1 MIRSNFLHRRSFLLS
16 VCAPRS
22 KTSLVF
28 GLVAGA
34 VVLLGAAVSAQ
45 PPPTG
50 VTFSKS
56 FSPATIGPGSVS
68 TLTFTIESVNPA
80 PVIDLAFTD
89 TLPAALTLAAPVF
102 LSNTC
107 RGTLT
112 APEGGTTITL
122 TGGAVGAT
130 SSCQI
135 TADVTGTTVGS
146 HQNVSGDLTSSAG
159 NSGPA
164 VATLTIAGD
173 QPGFSKSFSPGMV
186 QLGATSRLTFTIDN
200 TAVGSL
206 VSFLSFSDNLPVGL
220 EIAGPPNVSNTCN
233 GTLTAPA
240 GGGSISLLGGSVLA
254 NTDCTIGVDV
264 TATAIGRLDNRTSDL
279 TFTGGGNSGK
289 ASASLTVVAD
299 ELTLVKTFVDDP
311 AFPGST
317 TTLEFSITNLHRNET
332 ASGVT
337 FTDDLNAVLMGLQAV
352 PPLPTDPCGAG
363 SILLGTSLLTLT
375 GGTLGPGE
383 TCTFQVTLQVP
394 AGASPGSF
402 PNTTSSVTATVGG
415 ATVTGPP
422 ATDSLVVDVFPVLT
436 KTFQDS
442 TVASGATVD
451 VEFTI
456 TNSSTS
462 FGATDITFFDDVSV
476 FLAGTTPVGLPMAA
490 CGGTL
495 DQVNDFPDIGSV
507 SLVLSSGSLG
517 PGASCNFTVT
527 LQIDPGA
534 PAGTYTNTTSPV
546 TATVDGATRTGPPAS
561 DSLDVVAPPTLFKEF
576 TDDPVDPGGLV
587 TLEFTLTHDEVAP
600 GDATGIS
607 FTDDLDAGLSGLAA
621 IGLPLNDLCS
631 AGSQL
636 AGVPDASTLSFS
648 GGTLAPGETCIF
660 SVTLQV
666 PMNAPPGF
674 HTNTTGP
681 VTATVLGEAA
691 IGNPATDV
699 LLVSGLTLTKEFVGD
714 PVLPGSPVIL
724 RFTLTND
731 NPTSAATDISFTDNL
746 DDVITGLT
754 ATVLPADGFCG
765 MGSQVTGISVLS
777 VTVASLAAVA
787 SCSFDLTLQV
797 PAGTAS
803 ATYPNLTSPV
813 VATLGGSTVAF
824 EPATDSLI
832 VDASLLQL
840 TKEFTDDPANP
851 GGTVTLEFTLTNSS
865 ASETITAIAFTDDLD
880 AALTGLASESGAQ
893 MDVCGAGSQLDGT
906 SVLSFTGGTLGP
918 GASCTFSATLRV
930 PSVVSSGGPVV
941 NVTGQPTGTAG
952 GLPVDGPPAS
962 DGLLINLLAFS
973 KTFDGPTS
981 ATGTAVL
988 TFTIENLSATTT
1000 ASDLGFT
1007 DDLNAVVPGLVATG
1021 TPQSGICG
1029 AGSQITGTSLL
1040 TFSGGSLDPGASC
1053 SFPVTLDVPAGAAP
1067 GSFVNSTSQLTT
1079 AGLAVSAPATDS
1091 LEIEPPPTFTKVFS
1105 PTAMTVGGV
1114 STLTFTIDNG
1124 ASVLAA
1130 TGLAFTDDLPAG
1142 VEVAATPN
1150 ATTTCGGTVAATA
1163 GAGSLSFLGGSV
1175 AAGDSC
1181 SVSVDVTGTV
1191 EGTFVNTS
1199 GELTSSLGTS
1209 TTATDSLDVVAGDF
1223 VALKS
1228 FRTDPVLRGGL
1239 VEMEL
1244 SIVNGSAFP
1253 LTDIALTDDLGAVLP
1268 GLAAEGLPL
1277 ADVCGAGSQVP
1288 GASVVTLTGGSLAP
1302 GGSCTVVV
1310 PVRVPAAA
1318 PLGTFTN
1325 TTGTVTGLREGVA
1338 VEAGAPSAE
1347 LTVAFIGFTKDFAAA
1362 SVRVRQTVQLTFS
1375 LTNPDPANGISD
1387 LAFTDDLDAVL
1398 AGLIAV
1404 DTPQTDVCGTG
1415 SEISGDSLLVFTGG
1429 SLGPGASC
1437 SFTVTLAVPAAPG
1450 RTVENVTS
1458 VPAGAVDGVPVTG
1471 DPASAARASIDIVG
1485 ILEIPTL
1492 SFWLLV
1498 LMAGLLAVA
1507 GLGRLR

>member
-56 FSPATIGPGSVS
+56 FSPATIGPGNVS
-68 TLTFTIESVNPA
+68 TLTFTIESMNPD

-89 TLPAALTLAAPVF
+89 TLPAALTLAAPSF

-107 RGTLT
+107 GGTLT
-112 APEGGTTITL
+112 APEGGTTIAL

-135 TADVTGTTVGS
+135 TVDVTGTAIGS
-146 HQNVSGDLTSSAG
+146 HQNDSGNLTSSVGTIA
-159 NSGPA
+159 PA

-173 QPGFSKSFSPGMV
+173 RPSFSKSFSPALV
-186 QLGATSRLTFTIDN
+186 QLGETSRLTFTIDN

-240 GGGSISLLGGSVLA
+240 GGGTISLLGGSVLA

-264 TATAIGRLDNRTSDL
+264 TPTAVGRLDNRTSDL
-279 TFTGGGNSGK
+279 AFLGGSSGK

-299 ELTLVKTFVDDP
+299 ELALVKSFVDDP
-311 AFPGST
+311 AFPGGT
-317 TTLEFSITNLHRNET
+317 TTLEFSITNLHRNDT
-332 ASGVT
+332 ATGIT

-402 PNTTSSVTATVGG
+402 PNTTSSVTGTVGG
-415 ATVTGPP
+415 SPVTGAP

-451 VEFTI
+451 VELTI

-476 FLAGTTPVGLPMAA
+476 FLAGTTPVGLPLAA

-495 DQVNDFPDIGSV
+495 DPVNDFPDIGSV

-534 PAGTYTNTTSPV
+534 PAGTYTNTTSQV

-587 TLEFTLTHDEVAP
+587 TLELTLTHDEVAP
-600 GDATGIS
+600 GDATAVS
-607 FTDDLDAGLSGLAA
+607 FTDDLDAALSGLAA
-621 IGLPLNDLCS
+621 IGLPLNDVCG

-636 AGVPDASTLSFS
+636 AGVPDASTLSFT
-648 GGTLAPGETCIF
+648 GGTLAPGETCTF

-666 PMNAPPGF
+666 PLAAPPGF

-681 VTATVLGEAA
+681 VTATVLEESAT
-691 IGNPATDV
+691 GNPATDD
-699 LLVSGLTLTKEFVGD
+699 LLVSGVTLTKEFVGD

-731 NPTSAATDISFTDNL
+731 NPDFDTTDISFTDNL

-765 MGSQVTGISVLS
+765 MGSQVTGISDLS
-777 VTVASLAAVA
+777 VTVASLAAGA
-787 SCSFDLTLQV
+787 SCTFDVTLQV

-813 VATLGGSTVAF
+813 VATLDGSTVAID
-824 EPATDSLI
+824 PAADGLI
-832 VDASLLQL
+832 VDANLLQL
-840 TKEFTDDPANP
+840 IKEFTDDPANP
-851 GGTVTLEFTLTNSS
+851 GGTVTLEFTVTNLSS
-865 ASETITAIAFTDDLD
+865 TETITAIAFTDDLD
-880 AALTGLASESGAQ
+880 AALTGLASDSGPQ

-918 GASCTFSATLRV
+918 GASCTFSATLRLPTV
-930 PSVVSSGGPVV
+930 IAGGGA
-941 NVTGQPTGTAG
+941 VTNFTSMPTGSAG
-952 GLPVDGPPAS
+952 GLPVEGAPAS
-962 DGLLINLLAFS
+962 DELSINLLAFS
-973 KTFDGPTS
+973 KTFDGPTA

-988 TFTIENLSATTT
+988 TFTVENLSATTA
-1000 ASDLGFT
+1000 ASNLGFS
-1007 DDLNAVVPGLVATG
+1007 DDLDAVISGLVAND
-1021 TPQSGICG
+1021 TPQSGVCG

-1040 TFSGGSLDPGASC
+1040 TFSGGSLAPGASC
-1053 SFPVTLDVPAGAAP
+1053 SFPVTLAVPAGATP
-1067 GSFVNSTSQLTT
+1067 GTFLNTTSQLIS
-1079 AGLAVSAPATDS
+1079 AGLPVSAPATDS
-1091 LEIEPPPTFTKVFS
+1091 LQIEPPPIFTKVFS
-1105 PTAMTVGGV
+1105 PAAVAVGGIA
-1114 STLTFTIDNG
+1114 TLTFTIDNR

-1150 ATTTCGGTVAATA
+1150 ASSTCGGTVTATP
-1163 GAGSLSFLGGSV
+1163 GSGSLSLTGGSV
-1175 AAGDSC
+1175 APADSC

-1209 TTATDSLDVVAGDF
+1209 STATDTLDVVAGDF

-1228 FRTDPVLRGGL
+1228 FRTEPVLRGGL

-1244 SIVNGSAFP
+1244 SVVNGSAFP
-1253 LTDIALTDDLGAVLP
+1253 LTDVALTDDLDAVVP

-1277 ADVCGAGSQVP
+1277 ADVCGAGSQVS

-1302 GGSCTVVV
+1302 GGSCSVVV

-1338 VEAGAPSAE
+1338 VEAGAASAE
-1347 LTVAFIGFTKDFAAA
+1347 LSVAFIGFTKDFSAA
-1362 SVRVRQTVQLTFS
+1362 SVRVRQTVLLTFT
-1375 LTNPDPANGISD
+1375 LTNPDPGNGISD

-1415 SEISGDSLLVFTGG
+1415 SEISGSSLLVLTGG

-1437 SFTVTLAVPAAPG
+1437 SFPVTLAVPAAPG
-1450 RTVENVTS
+1450 GTVENVTS

-1471 DPASAARASIDIVG
+1471 DPASAARASLDIVG

-1492 SFWLLV
+1492 SLWMLV
-1498 LMAGLLAVA
+1498 LLGGLLAVA